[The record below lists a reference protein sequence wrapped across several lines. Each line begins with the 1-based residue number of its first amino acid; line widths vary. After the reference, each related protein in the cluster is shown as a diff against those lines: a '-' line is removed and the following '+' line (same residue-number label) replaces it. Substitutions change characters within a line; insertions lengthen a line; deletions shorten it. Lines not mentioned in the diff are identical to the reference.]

1 MTESRQHAATPSVL
15 LVEDEPAL
23 RELITLLL
31 EDLGAT
37 VTALP
42 SADEGIAA
50 LKLKPWALVITDV
63 RTPGVSTGLQLAWI
77 ARRDLPVTGVIVTSG
92 YHPQI
97 NEALPHGI
105 RFLPKPWALE
115 AFIELVRPYLI
126 HQVDQRPAA

>member
-1 MTESRQHAATPSVL
+1 MTEPLRHAATPFVL

-42 SADEGIAA
+42 TADEGITS
-50 LKLKPWALVITDV
+50 LRLKPWALVITDV

-77 ARRDLPVTGVIVTSG
+77 ARRELPVTGIIVTSG
-92 YHPQI
+92 YHPEM

-105 RFLPKPWALE
+105 PFLPKPWALE
-115 AFIELVRPYLI
+115 EFIELVRPYLI
-126 HQVDQRPAA
+126 HQVDQCPAA